1 MGLLDIF
8 SKIKDVGSKVVKGI
22 SDMRN
27 IKSKMV
33 GIIDHFKGGFK
44 QFTKPDVKPSDVKLP
59 DSVRNSIKDKLSKIP
74 MAKIGIPDPD
84 KLKNF
89 KPPPPG
95 IKPMTPAQ
103 HEAFRK
109 AFNH

>member
-1 MGLLDIF
+1 MGLLDVF

-33 GIIDHFKGGFK
+33 GIIDHFKQGGFK

-59 DSVRNSIKDKLSKIP
+59 DSIKDKLSKIP

-95 IKPMTPAQ
+95 IKPMTSAQ
-103 HEAFRK
+103 REAFRK